1 MISHPTLRCSSTG
14 ALLLFKLVEIDQFKP
29 VGCERGAA
37 SVLRV
42 PGRLFYLVSRQF
54 DLLCV

>member
-37 SVLRV
+37 SVFAGAAFLFSIETIRSALRL
-42 PGRLFYLVSRQF
+42 R
-54 DLLCV
+54 